1 MIAIRLGINGGGD
14 HAPDERPLIQVNGRA
29 ALAGSVSV
37 NKEIAMT
44 FKTILVHLDSGK
56 RCAARLELGIRLAK
70 SFDAHLVGLHALT
83 VVRLPGYAAVEAG
96 PRIAEEQRRRAV
108 EYAAEAEKVFKQAVD
123 RGGVPGAEWRSSLDD
138 ALDAVTL
145 HARYADLVVIGQSDP
160 DEEHGVL
167 GVPPDLAERVVE
179 SVPRPALVIP
189 YIGDF
194 PVIGQRILVGWDTSR
209 SAARAIA
216 DALPLLK
223 RAANVTVL
231 VINPESAGD
240 HGELPGADISLYLA
254 RHGVKVEAMENHTRD
269 VEPGTWIVSRAF
281 DLGADLI
288 VMGGFGHLRLRELVF
303 GSVTRSV
310 LGQTPLPVLIE
321 N

>member
-1 MIAIRLGINGGGD
+1 MD
-14 HAPDERPLIQVNGRA
+14 Y
-29 ALAGSVSV
+29 
-37 NKEIAMT
+37 
-44 FKTILVHLDSGK
+44 KTILVHLDASP
-56 RCAARLELGIRLAK
+56 RCAERREVAVRLALQ
-70 SFDAHLVGLHALT
+70 FEAHLTGL
-83 VVRLPGYAAVEAG
+83 YAANLRELPPNV
-96 PRIAEEQRRRAV
+96 R
-108 EYAAEAEKVFKQAVD
+108 VD
-123 RGGVPGAEWRSSLDD
+123 GAPLITDEWRRLHRERASRAATQFREHTACAGLDSSETRIVERDPVT
-138 ALDAVTL
+138 AVTL